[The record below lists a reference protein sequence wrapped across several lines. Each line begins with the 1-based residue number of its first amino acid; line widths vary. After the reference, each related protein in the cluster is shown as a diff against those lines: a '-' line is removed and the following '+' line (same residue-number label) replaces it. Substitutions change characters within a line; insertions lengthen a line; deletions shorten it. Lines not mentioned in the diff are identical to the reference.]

1 MCLLNKYGAHPG
13 PRPKSRRQCAE
24 TFSTLPFQCNFPA
37 PSAESTSL
45 GEKRFR
51 RPPHL
56 LVLPYR
62 LLSPSPNHL
71 DLSLNDAEPC
81 SAPPDPTTWETQP
94 PSTLA
99 PAPPLRLGIEVAE
112 GRRRLGTRAATSS
125 RTVRA
130 AAPPSGGLWNRGE
143 GGRQDLQPERA
154 LSAPRPPRG
163 QRERRLKEGKVGRY
177 REYRQKDW

>member
-13 PRPKSRRQCAE
+13 PRPKSLHQCAE

-56 LVLPYR
+56 LILPYR

-71 DLSLNDAEPC
+71 GLSLNDAEPC

-94 PSTLA
+94 PSILA

-112 GRRRLGTRAATSS
+112 RQGGALGPELRLDPAQCGRLRHPVAACGIAARAAG
-125 RTVRA
+125 RTCSLRGPYL
-130 AAPPSGGLWNRGE
+130 PPGLRGDKGRE
-143 GGRQDLQPERA
+143 G
-154 LSAPRPPRG
+154 
-163 QRERRLKEGKVGRY
+163 
-177 REYRQKDW
+177 

>member
-13 PRPKSRRQCAE
+13 PRPKSLHQCAE

-56 LVLPYR
+56 LILPYR

-71 DLSLNDAEPC
+71 GLSLNDAEPC

-94 PSTLA
+94 PSILA

-112 GRRRLGTRAATSS
+112 RQGAPWDQSCDLSPHSAGGCATQWRPVESRRGRPAGPAA
-125 RTVRA
+125 
-130 AAPPSGGLWNRGE
+130 
-143 GGRQDLQPERA
+143 
-154 LSAPRPPRG
+154 
-163 QRERRLKEGKVGRY
+163 
-177 REYRQKDW
+177 